1 MLHVND
7 GPWVSSV
14 SAKDGGNCLGSR
26 VAGGLEPS
34 FMTSQLP
41 ACDCVVAFS
50 LVQGPWK
57 VFESGGQIM

>member
-1 MLHVND
+1 
-7 GPWVSSV
+7 VSSV